1 MRKNRRIG
9 THFVAVACLGRT
21 MQPTALAILEQEVID
36 MQPFRKKRELRS
48 LSLRHL
54 HRFPL
59 DAPLADIGAEA
70 AKLIAS
76 LEKDEQ
82 AKGGTDFLIDI
93 TGTGRPVG
101 EVMRKSDLD
110 PIFVTITGGGK
121 ETETAPR
128 DWNLSKNDLVGGL
141 QVFFEDKRF
150 RVAKEMPL
158 VEKLVEEL
166 NTFSL
171 KQSTVRSNDPESW
184 RERPDDDLVFAVA
197 IAVWWANRY
206 LPKPPATREREDRKF
221 AKFYEERDRRAAAA
235 RLYPRR

>member
-1 MRKNRRIG
+1 
-9 THFVAVACLGRT
+9 

-36 MQPFRKKRELRS
+36 MRPFRKERELRS

-59 DAPLADIGAEA
+59 DARLADIGAEA

-93 TGTGRPVG
+93 TGTGRPAG

-110 PIFVTITGGGK
+110 PIFVTITGGSK
-121 ETETAPR
+121 ESETAPR
-128 DWNLSKNDLVGGL
+128 DWNLSKNDLVGSL
-141 QVFFEDKRF
+141 RVFFEDKRF

-184 RERPDDDLVFAVA
+184 RERPDDDLVFAAA

-235 RLYPRR
+235 RLPSRR

>member
-9 THFVAVACLGRT
+9 THFEAAICLGRT

-36 MQPFRKKRELRS
+36 MQPFRKERELRS

-93 TGTGRPVG
+93 TGTGRPAG
-101 EVMRKSDLD
+101 EVMRKGDLD
-110 PIFVTITGGGK
+110 PIFVTITGGSK
-121 ETETAPR
+121 ESETAPR

-150 RVAKEMPL
+150 RMAKEMPL
-158 VEKLVEEL
+158 VEKLVDEL
-166 NTFSL
+166 HTFSL
-171 KQSTVRSNDPESW
+171 KQSAVRSNDPESW

-197 IAVWWANRY
+197 IAAWWANRY
-206 LPKPPATREREDRKF
+206 LPKPPITREKENRAMEDYRE
-221 AKFYEERDRRAAAA
+221 RAGKA
-235 RLYPRR
+235 LSMHIPRR